1 MTERVV
7 ATEQGTFMETV
18 RNLARERLERG
29 ELSLGVGIR
38 LARTVEVAKAMKT
51 AGFDW
56 LFIDLEHGSLTL
68 DTACQIAVG
77 ALDAGLAPIV
87 RVPNGEYSMATRALD
102 NGALGIVIPHVD
114 SAVEAREVVDKLK
127 YPPDG
132 HRSVGGGMPQFDFRA
147 VKIADLTQSLNAA
160 TLLVVMLETPR
171 AIGNAKEIAAV
182 PGIDVLLIGT
192 NDLCAEMGIP
202 GDFANERVIDAYD
215 KTVAACRAHGKW
227 AGMGG
232 IYDEQLMPRYIE
244 RGVRFVL
251 AGADLSF
258 MLAAASRRTAFL
270 RDLKHG

>member
-1 MTERVV
+1 
-7 ATEQGTFMETV
+7 METV

-29 ELSLGVGIR
+29 ELSLGVGIK

-114 SAVEAREVVDKLK
+114 SAEEAREVVAKLK

-132 HRSVGGGMPQFDFRA
+132 HRSVAGGVPQFDYRSI
-147 VKIADLTQSLNAA
+147 KIGELTKSLNAA
-160 TLLVVMLETPR
+160 TLISVMLETPR

-202 GDFANERVIDAYD
+202 GDFANERVVDAYD

-232 IYDEQLMPRYIE
+232 IYDDQLMPRYIE

-251 AGADLSF
+251 AGADMGF
-258 MLAAASRRTAFL
+258 MLAAATKRTSFL
-270 RDLKHG
+270 RDLKHS

>member
-1 MTERVV
+1 
-7 ATEQGTFMETV
+7 METV

-114 SAVEAREVVDKLK
+114 SAEEAREVVSKLK

-132 HRSVGGGMPQFDFRA
+132 HRSVGGAMPQFDYRSI
-147 VKIADLTQSLNAA
+147 KIGELTKSLNAA
-160 TLLVVMLETPR
+160 ILVVVMLETPR

-182 PGIDVLLIGT
+182 PGVDVLLIGT

-202 GDFANERVIDAYD
+202 GDFANDRVAEAYESMI
-215 KTVAACRAHGKW
+215 AACQKHDKFP
-227 AGMGG
+227 GMAG
-232 IYDEQLMPRYIE
+232 IYNEAIMPRYIE
-244 RGVRFVL
+244 MGARFVL
-251 AGADLSF
+251 GGQDGGFLMAGA
-258 MLAAASRRTAFL
+258 AQRTGFL
-270 RDLKHG
+270 RTLPV